1 MVVSDND
8 KADIFE
14 RLRLL
19 EVGVAKIGKDIEHIV
34 DKLPEQPCRYH
45 KELEDKIRRM
55 EEEASQA
62 RRDWRQTGMRVFERL
77 LTYAIIA
84 LAAYAKGKGMF

>member
-1 MVVSDND
+1 MVVSETD

-14 RLRLL
+14 RLRML
-19 EVGVAKIGKDIEHIV
+19 EVAVAKIGKDIERIEE
-34 DKLPEQPCRYH
+34 KLPTQPCRYH
-45 KELEDKIRRM
+45 KELEDRIKLM
-55 EEEASQA
+55 EEDARQA
-62 RRDWRQTGMRVFERL
+62 RRDWRQTGMRVFERV